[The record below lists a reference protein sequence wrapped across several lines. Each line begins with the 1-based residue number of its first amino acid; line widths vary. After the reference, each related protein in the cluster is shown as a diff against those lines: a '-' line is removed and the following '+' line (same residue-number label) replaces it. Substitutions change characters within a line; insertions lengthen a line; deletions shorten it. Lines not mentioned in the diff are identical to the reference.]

1 MGLDVGLVL
10 HFGAVAEDLSFTR
23 AAARLGVAQPWLSTR
38 IRQLETQL
46 GVPLFA
52 RSTRRVELTEEGHAL
67 FARAKPLMEAAR
79 AVEEL
84 AGTLRGGA
92 GRLRVGMPPYG
103 SRIPERI
110 ALVGEFARRWP
121 STSVELDV
129 GWTPVL
135 LDRVRQG
142 LLDLAFVIG
151 GALPPEFEA
160 RTICETRPQLLLDP
174 GDALTGLE
182 EVPTAALRG
191 RRVAVFTRGL
201 NPELF
206 DRLFAPVAA
215 AGGTL
220 VQMPDLLD
228 FRREG
233 QVRDAELVI
242 VQCGWGAP
250 TAARHARRIL
260 RPMALPEG
268 AIPLQLVRRRDVTRL
283 AASRFWELAQRETG
297 RRP

>member
-23 AAARLGVAQPWLSTR
+23 AAARLGMAQPWLSTR

-142 LLDLAFVIG
+142 SLDLAFVIG
-151 GALPPEFEA
+151 GACQRRRQFGAPCRSKMGA
-160 RTICETRPQLLLDP
+160 R
-174 GDALTGLE
+174 
-182 EVPTAALRG
+182 
-191 RRVAVFTRGL
+191 RRLCGARWGGGYW
-201 NPELF
+201 
-206 DRLFAPVAA
+206 A
-215 AGGTL
+215 AGGS
-220 VQMPDLLD
+220 
-228 FRREG
+228 
-233 QVRDAELVI
+233 
-242 VQCGWGAP
+242 
-250 TAARHARRIL
+250 
-260 RPMALPEG
+260 
-268 AIPLQLVRRRDVTRL
+268 
-283 AASRFWELAQRETG
+283 ASAG
-297 RRP
+297 